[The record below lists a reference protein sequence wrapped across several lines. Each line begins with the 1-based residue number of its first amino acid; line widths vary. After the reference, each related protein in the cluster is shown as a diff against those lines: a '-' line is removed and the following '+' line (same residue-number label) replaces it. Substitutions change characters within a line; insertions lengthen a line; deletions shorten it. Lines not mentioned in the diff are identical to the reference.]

1 MWKRGEAVFKHGK
14 EGSYLGVATDIASSV
29 AELQAQDARHADKRA
44 LQDAVVVG
52 PLELKSSKG
61 KRSKTAV
68 ERAEEAAEAD
78 NVYERLLEKAKRYV
92 EGEEGPG
99 LVDHERKRFEVGG
112 GGEGKA
118 PIEATTA
125 LQGILSRIPPL
136 ALPVV
141 GRADMEEEREKRRQA
156 KLATVLRGSGK
167 PPSDVIQNLLRE

>member
-1 MWKRGEAVFKHGK
+1 MWKKGEAVFKHGK
-14 EGSYLGVATDIASSV
+14 EGSYLGVATDIKSNV
-29 AELQAQDARHADKRA
+29 AEVQAQQARQSDKRTF
-44 LQDAVVVG
+44 QEVVAG

-78 NVYERLLEKAKRYV
+78 NVYERLLEKAKRYE

-99 LVDHERKRFEVGG
+99 LVDHERKRFEGG
-112 GGEGKA
+112 GGEGAA

-141 GRADMEEEREKRRQA
+141 GRADMEAEREKRRQA
-156 KLATVLRGSGK
+156 KLATVLRGMGK